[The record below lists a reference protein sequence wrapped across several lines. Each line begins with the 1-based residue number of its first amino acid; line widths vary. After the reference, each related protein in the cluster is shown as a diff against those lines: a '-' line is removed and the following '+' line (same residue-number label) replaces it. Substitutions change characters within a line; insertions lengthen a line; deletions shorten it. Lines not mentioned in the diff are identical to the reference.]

1 MRDAIGGAPALV
13 YLLARIALGRSQ
25 RNPIPALGFGLG
37 MSILPWL
44 LMFPAMGYGG
54 FGAHGPPRTRL
65 FLSSLVTHVFY
76 GAGHWL
82 GASILSPT

>member
-1 MRDAIGGAPALV
+1 MSVLSLRCVFIGILATLTTDPAQSDFGAWLWSQQEHPS
-13 YLLARIALGRSQ
+13 LAAHVSSDGD
-25 RNPIPALGFGLG
+25 G
-37 MSILPWL
+37 W
-44 LMFPAMGYGG
+44 

>member
-1 MRDAIGGAPALV
+1 MSVLSLRSVFIGI
-13 YLLARIALGRSQ
+13 LATLTFS
-25 RNPIPALGFGLG
+25 
-37 MSILPWL
+37 
-44 LMFPAMGYGG
+44 AMGYGW

-76 GAGHWL
+76 GAGLWL